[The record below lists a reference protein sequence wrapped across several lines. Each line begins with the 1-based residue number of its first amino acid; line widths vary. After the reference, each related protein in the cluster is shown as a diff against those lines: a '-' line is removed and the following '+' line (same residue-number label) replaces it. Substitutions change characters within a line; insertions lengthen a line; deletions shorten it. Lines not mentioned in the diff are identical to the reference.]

1 MIGAFFRNPDSCILD
16 YTDGI
21 LGEEHRSFGA
31 TNGMQAERYYMP
43 QRKPGSQST
52 KNLGPLPRNW
62 EIAYTEGGD
71 KYYIE

>member
-1 MIGAFFRNPDSCILD
+1 MDQF
-16 YTDGI
+16 
-21 LGEEHRSFGA
+21 
-31 TNGMQAERYYMP
+31 YMP
-43 QRKPGSQST
+43 QRKHGQQSA